1 MPIRAPR
8 ICSCGKTIASGAV
21 CPCRAKRKA
30 EADARRP
37 SAAVRGYDAAW
48 KRVRADFLKAHPWCC
63 HPGCNKPATEADHV
77 LSVAERPDLR
87 LSWSNLRP
95 FCKSHHSQRTA
106 RDQGFARSGA
116 KPADRRAGS
125 APPGGGSR
133 LCPIGGKTDRGP
145 LRVREPNWN
154 FSIPIMGLSREGIEA
169 EACRVERKPA
179 AGHVHSARM
188 DVRGR
193 AR

>member
-8 ICSCGKTIASGAV
+8 ICSCGKTVASGAV

-30 EADARRP
+30 EADASRP

-48 KRVRADFLKAHPWCC
+48 RRVRADFLKRHPWCR

-95 FCKSHHSQRTA
+95 FCKPHHSQRTA
-106 RDQGFARSGA
+106 RDQGFARSVA
-116 KPADRRAGS
+116 PTPDRGGRTP
-125 APPGGGSR
+125 PPGGWSPTSGPRGEDRQGS
-133 LCPIGGKTDRGP
+133 LP
-145 LRVREPNWN
+145 RERAELA
-154 FSIPIMGLSREGIEA
+154 FSVVKQELEP
-169 EACRVERKPA
+169 
-179 AGHVHSARM
+179 
-188 DVRGR
+188 
-193 AR
+193 